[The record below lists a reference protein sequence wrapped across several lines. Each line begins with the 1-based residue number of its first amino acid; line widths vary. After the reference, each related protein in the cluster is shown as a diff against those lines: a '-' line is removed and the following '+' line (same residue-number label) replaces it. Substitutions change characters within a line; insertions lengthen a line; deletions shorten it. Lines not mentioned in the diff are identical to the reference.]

1 MSEITTCRE
10 NRPGRPRGYAEW
22 RPQAKTRDLLAQ
34 VDDILAE
41 YDNYLP
47 LTVRQIFYRL
57 VGAFEYEKTE
67 HAYSRLSEA
76 LVRAR
81 RARIIPFTSIRDDGV
96 TVMADTWYQGQQD
109 FFEEYARQAERFQ
122 RDRQQGQQHRLEL
135 WSEAAGMLPQLARVA
150 HVFSVPVYSSSG
162 FVSITA
168 VRSIVDRARL
178 RDQKTVLLHV
188 GDFDPSGESIFDAM
202 ARDAQAFLEEDKII
216 ASQEIIPV
224 RVALTADQVADFEL
238 PTSPAKESD
247 SRSARWSGETC
258 QLEALAPDEL
268 ALILESEI
276 TSWFDDDIFETQII
290 SEEDDRVSLLRALPK
305 GEA

>member
-1 MSEITTCRE
+1 MSEITASRE
-10 NRPGRPRGYAEW
+10 NRSGRPRGYAEW
-22 RPQAKTRDLLAQ
+22 RPQAKTRDLLDQ
-34 VDDILAE
+34 VDDILVE
-41 YDNYLP
+41 YDDYLP
-47 LTVRQIFYRL
+47 LTVRQVFYRL

-67 HAYSRLSEA
+67 RAYSRLSEA

-81 RARIIPFTSIRDDGV
+81 RARIVPFTSIRDDGV
-96 TVMADTWYQGQQD
+96 TVMADTWYRNQQD

-150 HVFSVPVYSSSG
+150 HKFSVPVYSSSG

-202 ARDAQAFLEEDKII
+202 ARDAQAFLDDDKII

-290 SEEDDRVSLLRALPK
+290 SEEDDRVSLLRALPR